1 MLQYDPSAPALISA
15 PYIGDE
21 VLAKL
26 RRPFWSELFSRWGN
40 LFFIRDVRLPS
51 LLKQRPYASLCQQD
65 PESESA
71 PVDAAVQHVQ
81 PHSAPVTVM

>member
-40 LFFIRDVRLPS
+40 LFFIRDVRLLS
-51 LLKQRPYASLCQQD
+51 
-65 PESESA
+65 SA
-71 PVDAAVQHVQ
+71 PVPAFVSNIPKAR
-81 PHSAPVTVM
+81 MLL